1 MDKAIISL
9 AIVGNV
15 CNLAYNVP
23 FVYVVVKHRNADNIS
38 KYFLSLRLFS
48 SIIWIIYGIFISD
61 IFVGISYFIT
71 LLSSII
77 VLGIKLKQKKSKE
90 IELDYKN
97 PLSPNLREY
106 YV

>member
-1 MDKAIISL
+1 MENAVISL

-38 KYFLSLRLFS
+38 KYFLGLRLFS
-48 SIIWIIYGIFISD
+48 SIIWIMYGIFVSD
-61 IFVGISYFIT
+61 MFVGISYSIT
-71 LLSSII
+71 LLSSVI
-77 VLGIKLKQKKSKE
+77 VLAIKLTQKNSKE
-90 IELDYKN
+90 IEPNYRDQ
-97 PLSPNLREY
+97 LSPNLREF